1 MKIKRLKLYNSKGI
15 WNGSKQKL
23 SEIEIDFTVF
33 KKGIIGLYGVSG
45 SGKSTILYNL
55 NPYRTNFKGK
65 FFADGYRELEFEFKG
80 NDYLSKVYQ
89 DKAVLFRNDVLLNP
103 SQKVSTYDEVLEDE
117 IGAEDVFFKLMY
129 AGHDFSN
136 ILTLT
141 KGQRKEIIV
150 NYLLDYLQDY
160 ELYSTKLKQ
169 DETADTVKFETLA
182 NEIGRIELNSN
193 EIIKI
198 EEDVINATFERDN
211 LRTLVTKLNEDQVL
225 FDKREIELQ
234 TIKQQV
240 EFKFKD
246 MAKQGMIIKE
256 AEFKLDSM
264 DNKLTKLQDEYQE
277 LIIKIENNWIT
288 DETTESVMKKIED
301 IDTLIALK
309 IKQQTE
315 QDNRKKRLKEKTE
328 FLLQKKNELMR
339 LEKSKLPCDS
349 DLQIQCPLT
358 KNVDYSFMLTNLK
371 KEVDDYAKEV
381 SELENKYNNL
391 VENVSLVEEK
401 KQKNELNEILQ
412 KINENS
418 KIEGYKQLA
427 EKIKTD
433 AEELILEIEELE
445 TKQEK
450 DKAILRE
457 IEREKNALESC
468 CKNEYIDY
476 RDRILIEEKNITAKE
491 STIQFYNDR
500 IKALKVELK
509 STTKMKAE
517 LDVLADRMNDY
528 TMLINFFGKTGGMIH
543 DIEMAGKQVSEIAN
557 RLLENYL
564 EKSIIIKF
572 DTLKENSKGEM
583 KEVFD
588 VTCSI
593 NGQDWQDSTDLSGG
607 EKVLVSNAIREGM
620 SYLRQDNDYQTV
632 FLDELDGSL
641 DAEARIGFVKLLEQ
655 GNELNGR
662 DFTILITHSDGVKA
676 HLEQY
681 ISLEEGEIKIIS

>member
-33 KKGIIGLYGVSG
+33 KKGIVGLYGVSG

-80 NDYLSKVYQ
+80 NDYLSKVYH

-150 NYLLDYLQDY
+150 NYLLDYLKDY
-160 ELYSTKLKQ
+160 ELYSAKLKQ

-182 NEIGRIELNSN
+182 NEIGRIELNIN
-193 EIIKI
+193 EISKI
-198 EEDVINATFERDN
+198 EEDIINVTFERDN
-211 LRTLVTKLNEDQVL
+211 LRTLVTKLNEKQVL
-225 FDKREIELQ
+225 FDEKEIELQ

-264 DNKLTKLQDEYQE
+264 DNKLTKLQTEYQE
-277 LIIKIENNWIT
+277 LNNKIQNEFIT
-288 DETTESVMKKIED
+288 AETTESVMKKIED
-301 IDTLIALK
+301 IDKIINEK
-309 IKQQTE
+309 IKQQAE
-315 QDNRKKRLKEKTE
+315 QNNKRRELKEKTNTLHE
-328 FLLQKKNELMR
+328 KKTELLR
-339 LEKSKLPCDS
+339 LEKAVPPCNS
-349 DLQIQCPLT
+349 DLQIKCPLT
-358 KNVDYSFMLTNLK
+358 KNVDYSFMLTELQNK
-371 KEVDDYAKEV
+371 VDDYAEEV
-381 SELENKYNNL
+381 VILENEVNGFDDI
-391 VENVSLVEEK
+391 SLTEDK
-401 KQKNELNEILQ
+401 NQKNELNVLLN

-418 KIEGYKQLA
+418 KIDGYKQLA
-427 EKIKTD
+427 NKIQTD

-445 TKQEK
+445 AKQEK

-457 IEREKNALESC
+457 IEREKNTLESC

-500 IKALKVELK
+500 IKALKAELK
-509 STTKMKAE
+509 STAKMKIE

-543 DIEMAGKQVSEIAN
+543 DIEMAGKQVSEVAN
-557 RLLENYL
+557 KLLENYL

-588 VTCSI
+588 ITCSI

-620 SYLRQDNDYQTV
+620 SYLRQDNDFKTV

>member
-89 DKAVLFRNDVLLNP
+89 DKAMLFRNDVLLNP
-103 SQKVSTYDEVLEDE
+103 SQKVSTYDEVLEEE

-150 NYLLDYLQDY
+150 NYLLDYLKDY
-160 ELYSTKLKQ
+160 ELYSAKLKQ
-169 DETADTVKFETLA
+169 DETADTVKFETLS
-182 NEIGRIELNSN
+182 NEIGRIELNSD
-193 EIIKI
+193 EIIKL
-198 EEDVINATFERDN
+198 EEDIINTTFERDN

-225 FDKREIELQ
+225 FDEKEIELQ

-246 MAKQGMIIKE
+246 MAKQAMIIKE
-256 AEFKLDSM
+256 AESKLDSM
-264 DNKLTKLQDEYQE
+264 DNKLTKLQTEYQE
-277 LIIKIENNWIT
+277 LINKIQNEFIT
-288 DETTESVMKKIED
+288 TETTESVMKKIED
-301 IDTLIALK
+301 VDRIINEK
-309 IKQQTE
+309 IKQQAE
-315 QDNRKKRLKEKTE
+315 QNNKRRELKEKTNTLHE
-328 FLLQKKNELMR
+328 KKTELLR
-339 LEKSKLPCDS
+339 LEKAVPPCNS
-349 DLQIQCPLT
+349 DLQIKCPLT
-358 KNVDYSFMLTNLK
+358 KNVDYSFMLTELQNK
-371 KEVDDYAKEV
+371 VDDYAEEV
-381 SELENKYNNL
+381 VILENEVDSFYNI
-391 VENVSLVEEK
+391 SLTEDK
-401 KQKNELNEILQ
+401 NQKNELNILLN

-418 KIEGYKQLA
+418 KIDGYKQLA
-427 EKIKTD
+427 NKIQND
-433 AEELILEIEELE
+433 AEELIVEIEELE

-450 DKAILRE
+450 DKAILRQ
-457 IEREKNALESC
+457 IEREKNTLESC

-500 IKALKVELK
+500 IKTLKDELK

-517 LDVLADRMNDY
+517 LDILADRMNDY

-543 DIEMAGKQVSEIAN
+543 DIEMAGQQVSEVAN

-588 VTCSI
+588 ITCSI

-620 SYLRQDNDYQTV
+620 SYLRQDNDFKTV

>member
-89 DKAVLFRNDVLLNP
+89 DKAMLFRNDVLLNP
-103 SQKVSTYDEVLEDE
+103 SQKVSTYDEVLEEE

-150 NYLLDYLQDY
+150 NYLLDYLKDY
-160 ELYSTKLKQ
+160 ELYSAKLKQ
-169 DETADTVKFETLA
+169 DETADTVKFETLS
-182 NEIGRIELNSN
+182 NEIGRIELNSD
-193 EIIKI
+193 EIIKL
-198 EEDVINATFERDN
+198 EEDIINTTFERDN

-225 FDKREIELQ
+225 FDEKEIELQ

-246 MAKQGMIIKE
+246 MAKQAMIIKE
-256 AEFKLDSM
+256 AESKLDSM
-264 DNKLTKLQDEYQE
+264 DNKLTKLQTEYQE
-277 LIIKIENNWIT
+277 LINKIQNEFIT
-288 DETTESVMKKIED
+288 TETTESVMKKIED
-301 IDTLIALK
+301 VDRIINEK
-309 IKQQTE
+309 IKQQAE
-315 QDNRKKRLKEKTE
+315 QNNKRRELKEKTNTLHE
-328 FLLQKKNELMR
+328 KKTELLR
-339 LEKSKLPCDS
+339 LEKAVPPCNS
-349 DLQIQCPLT
+349 DLQIKCPLT
-358 KNVDYSFMLTNLK
+358 KNVDYSFMLTELQNK
-371 KEVDDYAKEV
+371 VDDYAEEV
-381 SELENKYNNL
+381 VILENEVDSFYNI
-391 VENVSLVEEK
+391 SLTEDK
-401 KQKNELNEILQ
+401 NQKNELNILLN

-418 KIEGYKQLA
+418 KIDGYKQLA
-427 EKIKTD
+427 NKIQND
-433 AEELILEIEELE
+433 AEELIVEIEELE

-450 DKAILRE
+450 DKAILRQT
-457 IEREKNALESC
+457 EREKNTLESC

-500 IKALKVELK
+500 IKTLKDELK

-517 LDVLADRMNDY
+517 LDILADRMNDY

-543 DIEMAGKQVSEIAN
+543 DIEMAGQQVSEVAN

-588 VTCSI
+588 ITCSI

-620 SYLRQDNDYQTV
+620 SYLRQDNDFKTV